1 MSSIL
6 SFGDIAVGVTF
17 KDIKNVHLSV
27 YPPFGSVRVTA
38 PRRMRLD
45 LIRLFV
51 ISKLVWIKEQ
61 QRKLCEQERETPRD
75 YVDRESHFVWGTR
88 YLLEIR
94 NASRRSNV
102 ELRHRRMLLFVTPG
116 TSHERREAIV
126 EAWYREQLK
135 AAVPPL
141 LARWQSL
148 MRVEAERFHVQR
160 MKTKWGSAN
169 RAARSIRLNTE
180 LAKKPPECLEYLVVH
195 ELAHLIEPTHN
206 ARFVALMDR
215 FLPQWRMR
223 RDHLNRLPVRR
234 ENWKY

>member
-1 MSSIL
+1 MSSITL
-6 SFGDIAVGVTF
+6 GEIAVDVTF

-45 LIRLFV
+45 QIRLFV
-51 ISKLVWIKEQ
+51 ISKLAWIKEQ
-61 QRKLCEQERETPRD
+61 QRKLREQERETPRD
-75 YVDRESHFVWGTR
+75 YVDRESHFLWGKR

-94 NASRRSNV
+94 DANVRSTV
-102 ELRHRRMLLFVTPG
+102 ELRHRRMLLLVRPG

-135 AAVPPL
+135 VAIPPL
-141 LARWQSL
+141 LARWQPL
-148 MRVEAERFHVQR
+148 MGVEAERFHVQR

-169 RAARSIRLNTE
+169 AAARSIRLNTE

-195 ELAHLIEPTHN
+195 ELAHLLEPTHN
-206 ARFVALMDR
+206 ARFIALMDR
-215 FLPQWRMR
+215 FLPQWRTR
-223 RDHLNRLPVRR
+223 RDQLNRLPVRR